1 MTNSKGERL
10 HQVHIDAKM
19 LRFELKLLVPNHKIT
34 ELFRMVI
41 LDTYAT
47 DTAENKERKTVLAK
61 ELTEESNKLVRARE
75 LLLMGDIDGR
85 DFKEIKSVCGKQKK
99 MGKRFFE
106 IFCPVKGGIW
116 GSNPRPPEPQSG
128 ALTN

>member
-99 MGKRFFE
+99 NGQKISKNLLPCEGWNMGL
-106 IFCPVKGGIW
+106 
-116 GSNPRPPEPQSG
+116 EPTTS
-128 ALTN
+128 